1 MAGMGAFPA
10 GAVLRARRQVLLSLL
25 CCCLCAAVSAQI
37 QYSVPEEMKRGSIV
51 GNLAKDL
58 GINTKHLSDRKL
70 RVVSAAGNQYFT
82 LNADTGTLHVRDR
95 IDREELCGE
104 APSCALK
111 FQAVI
116 ENPLNVF
123 HVEVF
128 IQDINDNTPSFSKS
142 SVYLEIVETTLPGA
156 RISLGN
162 ARDPDIGINALQRY
176 TLSPN
181 PHFVLKE
188 NVRSDGYKTAELVLE
203 SALDREKESH
213 HHLILTA
220 SDGGDPV
227 RSSTVDINIKV
238 LDVNDNFPV
247 FTQETYRAAI
257 SEGAANNSLVLQV
270 RATDS
275 DEGSNARVTYS
286 FSSIA
291 DKAVNTFSLDAESGD
306 IKVNGP
312 LDFEKA
318 NSYKMTL
325 EAKDGGGLV
334 SHCRVIIEVIDENDN
349 APEITFTSITSQIP
363 EDSPPGTVIAL
374 INVHDQD
381 SGDNGEVV
389 CHIQMH
395 LPFQLISSSENYYK
409 LVTAGTLDRETV
421 PAYNITV
428 TATDKGSA
436 PLSTSSAIWL
446 PLSDINDNPPAFEKT
461 AYEVYVTENNAPG
474 TPIYRSIASDLDL
487 NQNAFITYS
496 LHGRRGEVPLS
507 SYISINS
514 QTGVIYAQRSY
525 DYEQL
530 REFEFQVKAQDSG
543 SPPLSSN
550 VTVKV
555 FIVDQNDNP
564 PEILYPALGPD
575 GSVLFEMV
583 PPSSDPGYLIT
594 KVVAVDADS
603 GHNAWLS
610 YHLLHASESPLFK
623 IGLHSGEIRTSR
635 AFLEKDL
642 LKQKVVILVK
652 DNGQPPLSATVTLNM
667 VFAENMQEALPEL
680 SNQSHDSEDQSN
692 VKVYLVVA
700 LALISFLFILSLM
713 LVLIVKCREPEEHT
727 TLKSL
732 NPAPYPHIDPRF
744 TSNYQNGTLPLPY
757 SYEVAVALDSGQ
769 NEFTFLK
776 ASQEVSTDILC
787 SANDSGL
794 GSDSL
799 GGAIDTESLEQ
810 QAQPFQQSQPFQQA
824 PPNTDWRFSQAQR
837 PGTSGSQ
844 NSEEAG
850 GWPNNQF
857 ETERLQ
863 AMILASANEGAD
875 GSSTLGGGAG
885 TMGLSTRYGPQF
897 TLQHV
902 PDYRQNVYI
911 PGSTATLTNAA
922 GKRDGKSAAASGGNK
937 KKSGKK
943 EKK

>member
-1 MAGMGAFPA
+1 MAGKGTRPGGA
-10 GAVLRARRQVLLSLL
+10 GLRGRRQVLLSLL
-25 CCCLCAAVSAQI
+25 VFGVFDAVWGQLR
-37 QYSVPEEMKRGSIV
+37 YSIAEEMKRGSLV

-58 GINTKHLSDRKL
+58 GINSRQLSDRKL
-70 RVVSAAGNQYFT
+70 RVVSAAGNKYFT
-82 LNADTGTLHVRDR
+82 LNTDTGTLHVSER
-95 IDREELCGE
+95 IDREEMCGE
-104 APSCALK
+104 APSCAIL
-111 FQAVI
+111 FDTVV

-123 HVEVF
+123 NVEVL
-128 IQDINDNTPSFSKS
+128 IQDINDNTPSFLKNSID
-142 SVYLEIVETTLPGA
+142 LEIVETTLPGA

-162 ARDPDIGINALQRY
+162 ARDTDIGTNALQGY
-176 TLSPN
+176 TLSDSQ
-181 PHFVLKE
+181 HFILKE
-188 NVRSDGYKTAELVLE
+188 NLRKDGYKSVELVLE

-220 SDGGDPV
+220 YDGGVPV

-238 LDVNDNFPV
+238 LDVNDNFPM
-247 FTQETYRAAI
+247 FTQETYRAVI

-291 DKAVNTFSLDAESGD
+291 DSALNAFSLDADTGD
-306 IKVNGP
+306 IKVKQP
-312 LDFEKA
+312 LNFEMA
-318 NSYKMTL
+318 NSYKMAV
-325 EAKDGGGLV
+325 EAKDGGGHV
-334 SHCRVIIEVIDENDN
+334 SHCRVIIEIIDENDN
-349 APEITFTSITSQIP
+349 APEITFTSVTSPVPENSPLDTVVALIYVND
-363 EDSPPGTVIAL
+363 EDSGE
-374 INVHDQD
+374 
-381 SGDNGEVV
+381 NGEVISK
-389 CHIQMH
+389 IQEYV
-395 LPFQLISSSENYYK
+395 PFKLISFGKYYK
-409 LVTAGTLDRETV
+409 VVTALTLDREI
-421 PAYNITV
+421 ASEYNITV
-428 TATDKGSA
+428 TATDKGSP
-436 PLSTSSAIWL
+436 PLDSNRTIRL
-446 PLSDINDNPPAFEKT
+446 QISDINDNPPSFEKMS
-461 AYEVYVTENNAPG
+461 YQIYVTENNLPG
-474 TPIYRSIASDLDL
+474 ASIYLLIASDLDSDES
-487 NQNAFITYS
+487 ARITYS
-496 LHGRRGEVPLS
+496 TNNHMGEVPLS
-507 SYISINS
+507 SYTSINS

-594 KVVAVDADS
+594 KVVAVDRDS

-610 YHLLHASESPLFK
+610 YHLLHASESPLFR

-635 AFLEKDL
+635 VFLEKDP

-652 DNGQPPLSATVTLNM
+652 DNGQPPLSASVTLNM
-667 VFAENMQEALPEL
+667 VFAEHMQEALPEL
-680 SNQSHDSEDQSN
+680 SNQPHDSDNQSN

-700 LALISFLFILSLM
+700 LALISCLFILSLM
-713 LVLIVKCREPEEHT
+713 LAVILKCREPKEQT
-727 TLKSL
+727 MSKSL
-732 NPAPYPHIDPRF
+732 NPVLFPHIDPRF

-776 ASQEVSTDILC
+776 PSQEVSADIIF
-787 SANDSGL
+787 SPNDSGL

-799 GGAIDTESLEQ
+799 GETIEAEHLKQ

>member
-1 MAGMGAFPA
+1 MVEEGACPG
-10 GAVLRARRQVLLSLL
+10 GAVLRGRRQVLLSLL

-37 QYSVPEEMKRGSIV
+37 QYSIPEEMKRGSIV

-58 GINTKHLSDRKL
+58 GINTRHVSDRKL
-70 RVVSAAGNQYFT
+70 CVVSAAGEKYFT
-82 LNADTGTLHVRDR
+82 INADTGTLHVKDR
-95 IDREELCGE
+95 IDREEMCGE
-104 APSCALK
+104 SPSCSIN
-111 FQAVI
+111 FDTVV

-128 IQDINDNTPSFSKS
+128 IQDINDNTPRFLKDKLE
-142 SVYLEIVETTLPGA
+142 LEIVETTLPGA

-162 ARDPDIGINALQRY
+162 ARDPDIGINALQSY
-176 TLSPN
+176 KLSDSQ
-181 PHFVLKE
+181 HFILKE
-188 NVRSDGYKTAELVLE
+188 NIRSDGYKSAELVLE

-220 SDGGDPV
+220 YDGGDPV

-238 LDVNDNFPV
+238 LDVNDNFPA

-257 SEGAANNSLVLQV
+257 SEGAANNSVVLQV

-275 DEGSNARVTYS
+275 DEASNARVTYS

-291 DKAVNTFSLDAESGD
+291 DSALNAFSLDPETGE
-306 IKVNGP
+306 IKVKQH
-312 LDFEKA
+312 LDFE
-318 NSYKMTL
+318 NTNLYKMAV
-325 EAKDGGGLV
+325 EAKDGGGLA
-334 SHCRVIIEVIDENDN
+334 SHCRVIIEIIDENDN
-349 APEITFTSITSQIP
+349 APEITFRSVTNPLP
-363 EDSPPGTVIAL
+363 ENSPPDTVVAL
-374 INVHDQD
+374 IYVNDQD
-381 SGDNGEVV
+381 SGANGEVV
-389 CHIQMH
+389 CLIQEE
-395 LPFQLISSSENYYK
+395 LPFTLLSASGKYYK
-409 LVTAGTLDRETV
+409 LVTARVLDREK
-421 PAYNITV
+421 ALEYNVTV
-428 TATDKGSA
+428 TATDKGSP
-436 PLSTSSAIWL
+436 PLSSKKEVRFQ
-446 PLSDINDNPPAFEKT
+446 LSDINDNPPAFEKM
-461 AYEVYVTENNAPG
+461 YYQLNVPENNSPG
-474 TPIYRSIASDLDL
+474 ASIYQVIASDLDSDES
-487 NQNAFITYS
+487 ARITYS
-496 LHGRRGEVPLS
+496 ISNNMGEVPLS

-652 DNGQPPLSATVTLNM
+652 DNGQPPLSATVTMNM

-680 SNQSHDSEDQSN
+680 SNQSRDSDEQSN

-700 LALISFLFILSLM
+700 LALISCLFILSLM
-713 LVLIVKCREPEEHT
+713 LVVIVKCREPEEHT

-732 NPAPYPHIDPRF
+732 NPALYPHLDPRF

-776 ASQEVSTDILC
+776 PSQEVSTDVLF

-799 GGAIDTESLEQ
+799 GGTIEAEHLIE